1 MVGFVTD
8 PTLRR
13 DDPNDSRLS
22 TETCLSTE
30 TGSPGRLEYETF
42 EYEVSMSSPSL
53 KRYDLAS
60 TGLEYS
66 SYLDS
71 RRYARI
77 A

>member
-13 DDPNDSRLS
+13 VDPNDSRLS
-22 TETCLSTE
+22 TEPR
-30 TGSPGRLEYETF
+30 SPGRLEYETF
-42 EYEVSMSSPSL
+42 EYEVSMSNPSL